1 MKKKVVVGMSGGVDS
16 SVAAFLLKEQG
27 YDVIGVTMQIWQ
39 DEEETVQEENGG
51 CCGLSAMEMIKLML
65 QTLADNENYYMLL
78 DTFAKQIQ
86 EKIGATE
93 PFNDKFVGHF
103 FLARD
108 TKLIEELGYCFFV
121 GPRYSRPTPAN
132 RAQLRIT
139 SQGLDFLKALE
150 NDTIVH
156 KIKDLSLGVAAD
168 VGKNLLTSVISKTL
182 GIS

>member
-1 MKKKVVVGMSGGVDS
+1 MLNLNARSKIMK
-16 SVAAFLLKEQG
+16 
-27 YDVIGVTMQIWQ
+27 Q
-39 DEEETVQEENGG
+39 D
-51 CCGLSAMEMIKLML
+51 MELIKLML

-86 EKIGATE
+86 EKIGDTE

-150 NDTIVH
+150 NDTIVR